1 MSATQKLTTDSR
13 GTEPL
18 DKRRNQVKAEMLKK
32 NHTSRCGIDYWG
44 LRNWKEK
51 KAAGRYTLNRHI
63 CCSIKSIFTKCV
75 VINVKYFIKLNAPLT
90 LEAKQQ

>member
-32 NHTSRCGIDYWG
+32 NHTSRCGIDY
-44 LRNWKEK
+44 
-51 KAAGRYTLNRHI
+51 
-63 CCSIKSIFTKCV
+63 
-75 VINVKYFIKLNAPLT
+75 
-90 LEAKQQ
+90 